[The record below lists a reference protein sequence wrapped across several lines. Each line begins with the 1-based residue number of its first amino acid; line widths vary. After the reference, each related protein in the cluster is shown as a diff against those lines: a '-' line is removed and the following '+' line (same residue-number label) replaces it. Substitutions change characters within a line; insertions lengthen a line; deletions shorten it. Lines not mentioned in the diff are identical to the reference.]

1 MTSLEKSPELLA
13 DLRALEVFEGL
24 PDEDLQ
30 WLIDHSE
37 YNLYQ
42 AGTNFFNPGDAVDY
56 MQVLLRGRYVIH
68 FQEGGNIRELG
79 AMEAGDVAGVLP
91 FSRMVEARATGRI
104 LDDLYTLEL
113 HKDCFVDMVNQS
125 YELTQRL
132 VALMSN
138 RIREFSQMRFQNE
151 KLMAL
156 GRLSAGLAHELNNP
170 ASAMVR
176 SAEELYRKIHKTPE
190 QFKRIIE
197 IDITPERTDQV
208 NAILFRRIQAGVQ
221 DYSLMESQERLD
233 DLVDWLEDHEIED
246 ADDLADTFVEFG
258 MTPDDLDQ
266 VKELVEPKDLSAI
279 LWWIE
284 STLSLEKQVE
294 EIRQSADRISELVS
308 SVKSYSHMDR
318 GSGMEPTNL
327 KEGIIST
334 LVMLKHRLKD
344 CQVKLIK
351 DFPEDIP
358 LIKGYPGELNQIWT
372 NLIVNALDAMDQ
384 GGTLRIELEP
394 VDNFVRVR
402 IIDSGHGIPEEIRSQ
417 IFEPFFTTKKI
428 GSGSGM
434 GLDIVK
440 RIIDRHQASVR
451 LDSDET
457 GTTFTLSFPVLAE
470 NGQ

>member
-1 MTSLEKSPELLA
+1 MTTLEKSTDLLS

-24 PDEDLQ
+24 PDEDLH
-30 WLIDHSE
+30 WLIEHSR
-37 YNLYQ
+37 YILYE
-42 AGTNFFNPGDAVDY
+42 AGTNLFEPGDAVDY
-56 MQVLLRGRYVIH
+56 MQVLLRGRYVLH
-68 FQEGGNIRELG
+68 FQQDGNIREMG
-79 AMEAGDVAGVLP
+79 TMEAGDVAGVLP

-104 LDDLYTLEL
+104 QEDVYTLEL
-113 HKDCFVDMVNQS
+113 HKDRFVDMVNQS

-132 VALMSN
+132 VSLMSN

-208 NAILFRRIQAGVQ
+208 NAILFRRIQEGVQ
-221 DYSLMESQERLD
+221 DYSLMENQERLD
-233 DLVDWLEDHEIED
+233 ELVDWLDDHEVKD
-246 ADDLADTFVEFG
+246 SDDLADTFVEFG
-258 MTPDDLDQ
+258 FTPDDLDQ
-266 VKELVEPKDLSAI
+266 VEDLVAPKDLSAI
-279 LWWIE
+279 LWWLE

-327 KEGIIST
+327 KEGIVST

-344 CQVKLIK
+344 CQVKVIK

-384 GGTLRIELEP
+384 GGTLRIELDS

-402 IIDSGHGIPEEIRSQ
+402 IVDSGHGIPEEIRSQ

-440 RIIDRHQASVR
+440 RIIDRHQATVR

-457 GTTFTLSFPVLAE
+457 GTAFTLSFPVLAE

>member
-1 MTSLEKSPELLA
+1 MTTLEKSPELLEE
-13 DLRALEVFEGL
+13 LKALEVFEGL
-24 PDEDLQ
+24 PEEDLQ
-30 WLIDHSE
+30 WLIDHSD

-42 AGTNFFNPGDAVDY
+42 AGTNLFNPGDPVDH
-56 MQVLLRGRYVIH
+56 MQVLLRGYYVLH
-68 FQEGGNIRELG
+68 FQQNGNIRELG
-79 AMEAGDVAGVLP
+79 TMEAGDVAGVLP
-91 FSRMVEARATGRI
+91 FSRMVNAGATGRI
-104 LDDLYTLEL
+104 QEDLYTLEL
-113 HKDCFVDMVNQS
+113 HRDRFVDMVNQS

-132 VALMSN
+132 VSLMSN

-197 IDITPERTDQV
+197 IDISPDRVDQV
-208 NAILFRRIQAGVQ
+208 NGILFRRIQAGVQ
-221 DYSLMESQERLD
+221 DYSLMEGQERLD
-233 DLVDWLEDHEIED
+233 DLVDWFEDHEIED

-258 MTPDDLDQ
+258 VTPDDLDQ
-266 VKELVEPKDLSAI
+266 VGALVERKDLSAI
-279 LWWIE
+279 LWWLE

-327 KEGIIST
+327 KEGIVST

-351 DFPEDIP
+351 DFPDEIP

-384 GGTLRIELEP
+384 GGTLRIEVEP

-402 IIDSGHGIPEEIRSQ
+402 IIDSGHGIPAEIQSQ

>member
-1 MTSLEKSPELLA
+1 
-13 DLRALEVFEGL
+13 
-24 PDEDLQ
+24 
-30 WLIDHSE
+30 
-37 YNLYQ
+37 
-42 AGTNFFNPGDAVDY
+42 
-56 MQVLLRGRYVIH
+56 
-68 FQEGGNIRELG
+68 
-79 AMEAGDVAGVLP
+79 
-91 FSRMVEARATGRI
+91 
-104 LDDLYTLEL
+104 
-113 HKDCFVDMVNQS
+113 MVNQS

-266 VKELVEPKDLSAI
+266 VEALVEPKDLSAI
-279 LWWIE
+279 LWWLE

-318 GSGMEPTNL
+318 GPGMEPTNL

-372 NLIVNALDAMDQ
+372 NLIVNALDAMEK
-384 GGTLRIELEP
+384 GGTLRIAVEP

-440 RIIDRHQASVR
+440 RIMDRHQASVR

-457 GTTFTLSFPVLAE
+457 GTTFTLSFPVIAE